1 VIRLAFVVAVL
12 LAPFAGRAGEPG
24 PAAAHCAA
32 VRDDDEVR
40 PYDALLRTGVLA
52 AFSRLFPNARTPNE
66 QQLRAGAHLRCM
78 DGRLLACFTGANLPC
93 SKLNAVRDNRGAAA
107 FCADSPNAQVVPAFA
122 TGHDAAFLYRCDA
135 GRAEVS
141 GETFELDRRGFAA
154 ELWAPVE

>member
-1 VIRLAFVVAVL
+1 MIRLAFVVAVL

-24 PAAAHCAA
+24 SEAAHCAA

-40 PYDALLRTGVLA
+40 PCDASLRAGVLA

-93 SKLNAVRDNRGAAA
+93 GKLNAARDDSKVQIATIVVLLAGLVGTLVDSFLGATLEDRVPGVGKGTVNFACTLAGAAFA
-107 FCADSPNAQVVPAFA
+107 GFA
-122 TGHDAAFLYRCDA
+122 TALI
-135 GRAEVS
+135 
-141 GETFELDRRGFAA
+141 
-154 ELWAPVE
+154 